1 MEWGIHGGLIF
12 RMLIGLHIW
21 GTYIRRINGILR
33 HNIILS
39 ASGGFSIINLIG
51 GRGMELLFSVPYTG
65 LSVLYLI
72 EVRDMGR
79 YPG

>member
-1 MEWGIHGGLIF
+1 MGFYGITLFSVPH
-12 RMLIGLHIW
+12 
-21 GTYIRRINGILR
+21 
-33 HNIILS
+33 
-39 ASGGFSIINLIG
+39 GGFSIINLIG

-65 LSVLYLI
+65 LSVVYLI

>member
-1 MEWGIHGGLIF
+1 MGCIFGGRIFGVLMGFYGITLFSVPH
-12 RMLIGLHIW
+12 
-21 GTYIRRINGILR
+21 
-33 HNIILS
+33 
-39 ASGGFSIINLIG
+39 GGFSIINLIG